1 MKIVNNL
8 GYLCLLVS
16 LSLQAGDAKH
26 TQIPHSLPVSIT
38 PETNSFYVGMGVG
51 KFRLEDSD
59 TDEVMTAATVTLIVG
74 YEMNRYLSTELRY
87 TRSLED
93 LSYEGATTKDLDMTF
108 TNLALYVKLGYEVYD
123 FTSYVLLGYG
133 ESKISDFVGADRK
146 EAGFQYGAGIAY
158 SIDEKWSLFVDYT
171 KAYDDKGFDGRSQQD
186 DLNIGLW
193 NFGVAYHF

>member
-59 TDEVMTAATVTLIVG
+59 TDEVMTAATATLIVG

-123 FTSYVLLGYG
+123 FTSYVLLG
-133 ESKISDFVGADRK
+133 
-146 EAGFQYGAGIAY
+146 
-158 SIDEKWSLFVDYT
+158 
-171 KAYDDKGFDGRSQQD
+171 
-186 DLNIGLW
+186 
-193 NFGVAYHF
+193 